1 MELSVVPSIDDSVR
15 RALETALGAA
25 GIRTM
30 RSPQYTEAWRS
41 AALREG
47 VERDEPEAGY
57 APSPRSTRGA
67 TRA

>member
-1 MELSVVPSIDDSVR
+1 MR

-25 GIRTM
+25 GIRTV
-30 RSPQYTEAWRS
+30 RSPRYLDAWRT